1 MMPSILSEK
10 RKTRF
15 LQQLTLSETRL
26 VNLFFLGFILY
37 CLGFSLAS
45 SGVMNYIL
53 CSSIQIV
60 GVLLFLPSAILLADL
75 RIENIYLRSIYYLY
89 ILFLVYVIS
98 RGMTFQYY
106 TLRDLLI
113 DGWFG
118 LFIYLSPIVCLF
130 PMKLGLFKK
139 MIDSVKIFSILLVIF
154 FVIFSP
160 FLIVRGGNE
169 AIVMT
174 EVFSRTLG
182 LVSGFVLITFPYHS
196 WKSNILSLTVIL
208 GILLMATYQGRRG
221 LMLYC
226 ALILLIAGFVYLA
239 RGENRMLMI
248 VIFLMLLSTAL
259 LVGAEVLN
267 KSSLFSTVMDRGMED
282 TRSKVSDCFYED
294 MSTRDWLIGKGLLGQ
309 YFCPGVDWDENA
321 LYRKVIET
329 GFLQII
335 LKGGVVSLGL
345 LLLIMIPASILGIF
359 FSKNLITKAFGL
371 WIFIGLVNMYPS
383 SVDTF
388 TLNYLMMWIGVGIC
402 YSKEIRNLNDATIM
416 QYLKKL

>member
-1 MMPSILSEK
+1 MIPSILVGK

-15 LQQLTLSETRL
+15 LIQLTLSETKL
-26 VNLFFLGFILY
+26 INLFFLGFILY

-53 CSSIQIV
+53 CSSIQIL
-60 GVLLFLPSAILLADL
+60 GVLLFLPSAIFLANL
-75 RIENIYLRSIYYLY
+75 RIENLYLRSIYYLY

-98 RGMTFQYY
+98 RGMSFEYY
-106 TLRDLLI
+106 TLRNLLI

-130 PMKLGLFKK
+130 PMKLGIFKK
-139 MIDSVKIFSILLVIF
+139 LIDSVKIFSMLMVIF
-154 FVIFSP
+154 FVLFSP

-182 LVSGFVLITFPYHS
+182 IVAGFVLITFPYHS
-196 WKSNILSLTVIL
+196 WKTNTLSITVIL
-208 GILLMATYQGRRG
+208 SILLLATYQGRRG

-226 ALILLIAGFVYLA
+226 VFILLIAGFVYLGS
-239 RGENRMLMI
+239 GENRMLMI
-248 VIFLMLLSTAL
+248 VILLMLLSTAL

-267 KSSLFSTVMDRGMED
+267 KSSLFSTVIDRGFED
-282 TRSKVSDCFYED
+282 TRSTVSDCFYED
-294 MSTRDWLIGKGLLGQ
+294 MSDKDWIIGKGLMGQ
-309 YFCPGVDWDENA
+309 YFCPGIDWEA
-321 LYRKVIET
+321 SSIYRRVIET

-335 LKGGVVSLGL
+335 LKGGIISLSL
-345 LLLIMIPASILGIF
+345 LLLIMVPAMILGVF

-402 YSKEIRNLNDATIM
+402 YTREIRNLNDATIM